1 MWGRMWP
8 MKDMS
13 HYITDNSYYLDLLIM
28 SNEDNLYLNFYM
40 MNHENKVQ
48 MAQNSQ
54 LWLPNLLEKMSTSE
68 KNQFMSDSVIG
79 CYASIIIAN
88 SSGVMDGYIFHED
101 AIEQLMKNHK
111 EEVVNV
117 AIKSGIHHGV
127 LNEYDYIEHHSEI
140 VRCEVAKNSSSVDVC
155 SFLLI
160 DPSSMVRDAAMNNEC
175 MSGMV

>member
-1 MWGRMWP
+1 
-8 MKDMS
+8 MS
-13 HYITDNSYYLDLLIM
+13 HYIKDDMYL
-28 SNEDNLYLNFYM
+28 SFHM
-40 MNHENKVQ
+40 MNHEDKVKVVQ
-48 MAQNSQ
+48 SSQ
-54 LWLPNLLEKMSTSE
+54 WWLPSLLDKMSTSE
-68 KNQFMSDSVIG
+68 KNKFMSDSVIG
-79 CYASIIIAN
+79 CSASIIIAN

-101 AIEQLMKNHK
+101 AIEQLMKSHK

-127 LNEYDYIEHHSEI
+127 LNEYDYIEHHSEV

-160 DPSSMVRDAAMNNEC
+160 DPSSVVRDAAMNNEC

>member
-1 MWGRMWP
+1 

-13 HYITDNSYYLDLLIM
+13 HYMKDNSYYLDLLIM
-28 SNEDNLYLNFYM
+28 NNENDLYLNFYM
-40 MNHENKVQ
+40 MSHEDKVEAVQ
-48 MAQNSQ
+48 SSH
-54 LWLPNLLEKMSTSE
+54 LWLPNLLGKMSTSE
-68 KNQFMSDSVIG
+68 KNMFMSDSVIG
-79 CYASIIIAN
+79 CSASIIIAN

-127 LNEYDYIEHHSEI
+127 LNEYDYIEHHSEV
-140 VRCEVAKNSSSVDVC
+140 VRCEVAKKSSSVDVC

-160 DPSSMVRDAAMNNEC
+160 DPSSVVRDAAMNNKC
-175 MSGMV
+175 MRGMV

>member
-1 MWGRMWP
+1 
-8 MKDMS
+8 MS
-13 HYITDNSYYLDLLIM
+13 HYIKDDFYLSFSMM
-28 SNEDNLYLNFYM
+28 SHED
-40 MNHENKVQ
+40 KVEAVQ
-48 MAQNSQ
+48 SSQ
-54 LWLPNLLEKMSTSE
+54 WWLPSLLDKMSTSD
-68 KNQFMSDSVIG
+68 KNRFMNDGVIG
-79 CYASIIIAN
+79 CKASIIIAN

-101 AIEQLMKNHK
+101 AIEELMTSHK

-127 LNEYDYIEHHSEI
+127 LNGYDYIEHHSEV

-175 MSGMV
+175 MRGMV

>member
-1 MWGRMWP
+1 
-8 MKDMS
+8 MS
-13 HYITDNSYYLDLLIM
+13 HYIKNDMYLDLIIM
-28 SNEDNLYLNFYM
+28 SNEDDLKL
-40 MNHENKVQ
+40 
-48 MAQNSQ
+48 AQNSQ
-54 LWLPNLLEKMSTSE
+54 WLLLNHLDKMSTSE
-68 KNQFMSDSVIG
+68 KNKFMSDSVIG
-79 CYASIIIAN
+79 CSASIIIAN

-101 AIEQLMKNHK
+101 AIEQLMKSHK

-160 DPSSMVRDAAMNNEC
+160 DPSSVVRDAAMNNEC

>member
-1 MWGRMWP
+1 MVYEGVI
-8 MKDMS
+8 MS
-13 HYITDNSYYLDLLIM
+13 HYIKEDFYLTFSMM
-28 SNEDNLYLNFYM
+28 SHED
-40 MNHENKVQ
+40 KVKVVQ
-48 MAQNSQ
+48 SSQ
-54 LWLPNLLEKMSTSE
+54 WWLPSILEKMSTSE
-68 KNQFMSDSVIG
+68 KNMFMSDSVIG
-79 CYASIIIAN
+79 CSASIIIAN

-127 LNEYDYIEHHSEI
+127 LNEYDYIEHHSEF

-160 DPSSMVRDAAMNNEC
+160 DPSSVVRDAAMNNKC
-175 MSGMV
+175 MRGMV